1 MPTLPRLSGLAL
13 AAVLLVSGA
22 VGREGGEPDTPKPE
36 PADPSLPKT
45 TAEPEPEK
53 PWILA
58 DDIKEKLAG
67 TAETYREYALRFTC
81 NEIVRVAR
89 YGDSGEAETETTRR
103 YSYLLEREKGTETL
117 HEVRQKTKGD
127 GAPKGNDVKDEEP
140 FPPAYGWVFLFSTF
154 HQPYFSY
161 RDEGDRFEGF
171 DWVRQIAFRGALPFT
186 DGKDI
191 RQWQGTVLMD
201 AVTNTPIE
209 IEAEPSGQA
218 ERIKALFDRWSQ
230 AFNIVGVRLAPR
242 PFGYKCHVRFHTRR
256 DKLTFPTQLR
266 YDTFRAVSSTK
277 NVPWQASIR
286 DYQLYK
292 FFQTTAEPDTPAS
305 PTPPK

>member
-1 MPTLPRLSGLAL
+1 VPTNLKLFVAAL

-22 VGREGGEPDTPKPE
+22 EPPKPDQ
-36 PADPSLPKT
+36 PDQPDPSLPKT
-45 TAEPEPEK
+45 TAAPPPDK
-53 PWILA
+53 PWTLA
-58 DDIKEKLAG
+58 DDIKDKLAH

-81 NEIVRVAR
+81 TEVVRVAK
-89 YGDSGEAETETTRR
+89 YGDSGEADTETTRR
-103 YSYLLEREKGTETL
+103 YAYLLERENGTETL
-117 HEVRQKTKGD
+117 HEVRQKTKSESS
-127 GAPKGNDVKDEEP
+127 APKGGEVKDEEP

-191 RQWQGTVLMD
+191 RQWQGTVLVD
-201 AVTNTPIE
+201 AVTNTPLE
-209 IEAEPSGQA
+209 IEAEPAGQA
-218 ERIKALFDRWSQ
+218 DRIKALFDRWSQ

-242 PFGYKCHVRFHTRR
+242 PFGYKCHVRFHTRK

-286 DYQLYK
+286 DYQGYR
-292 FFQTTAEPDTPAS
+292 FFQTTAEPDNPPST
-305 PTPPK
+305 TPPK